1 MRNVLS
7 ANLMRLKKSP
17 VFYLGLLAHIAI
29 GVMRVF
35 AVRSDMLWGYDFSI
49 EDAFFDYVLMI
60 PFTAAVLTPLFLG
73 TEYSDGTLRNKIT
86 VGCKRI
92 DVYFAGLITV
102 LIAALLFCIAHALTV
117 LAAGVPLIGFF
128 VYDTKTILLTTLGT
142 LFTVISVCSLYS
154 MVTMNCSHKAAVS
167 VGCIVLYFIMMI
179 LTTNAFAQLDAN
191 AHGDAIVTMT
201 ATEMVVETGS
211 LNPYY
216 LPAWKEAAYQFTVD
230 FIPTGQATQYCVV
243 TDRTV
248 TLILH
253 SLAFVVL
260 TSGVGAILFRRKDL
274 K

>member
-35 AVRSDMLWGYDFSI
+35 AVRSDLLWGFDLSL

-86 VGCKRI
+86 VGCRRV

-102 LIAALLFCIAHALTV
+102 LIAALLFCTVHALTV
-117 LAAGVPLIGFF
+117 LAVGTPLDIPFIF
-128 VYDTKTILLTTLGT
+128 DAKAILFNMLGT

-154 MVTMNCSHKAAVS
+154 ALCLNCSHKAAVS
-167 VGCIVLYFIMMI
+167 VGCIILYFFMMI
-179 LTTNAFAQLDAN
+179 LTTNAFAILDAN
-191 AHGDAIVTMT
+191 ANGEAIVTMT
-201 ATEMVVETGS
+201 ATDMVVEKGS

-230 FIPTGQATQYCVV
+230 FIPTGQATQFCIV

-253 SLAFVVL
+253 SIAFIVL
-260 TSGVGAILFRRKDL
+260 TSGVGMLLFRRKDL